1 MKYKIINIYAGFPEI
16 TGATPWRVFFGNDYI
31 DSFSTRATARAYI
44 KALKS
49 GVTL

>member
-31 DSFSTRATARAYI
+31 DSFSTRANAREFV
-44 KALKS
+44 KASKNS
-49 GVTL
+49 ITS

>member
-16 TGATPWRVFFGNDYI
+16 TGATPWRVFHGTDYLG
-31 DSFSTRATARAYI
+31 SFRTRVTARAYV